1 MKSAL
6 PVAAVLIA
14 LAAGVAAQQGPGLSR
29 VEGHAIHR
37 VPSVPDE
44 LLNRAVALRKGIG
57 TAHDAVA
64 TKSPDA
70 QAFYDQGLAYLHS
83 YVWVEA
89 ARSFNQALRIDPALA
104 IAHAG
109 LSLALTELN
118 ATAKAQA
125 AIERA
130 RTLSAKA
137 SEHDRAHIEARA
149 LQMAAETSHQNSA
162 LAAYRNALD
171 AALQKFPSDVEFWL
185 LRGVAQSPDP
195 ADRGQG
201 SVEASVPFYEKALG
215 LSPNHFAAQH
225 YLAHAHENGRRAS
238 AALPYAAAYAKAA
251 PVVPHALHMHGHVL
265 RQLGRVDEA
274 VAAFESA
281 QEVQTA
287 YLQAEKIAPE
297 FDWHYEHNI
306 DLLAASYRYLGRMR
320 EAEGLL
326 GTAFNVPSSLAV
338 QMFNKREWPELL
350 ISRGR
355 TKEALAA
362 AGVLAAHPSPLV
374 GAIGQIMSGRA
385 YLAAGQYKEAAGA
398 ANAALKALRAATAG
412 QAIVAPELEVL
423 QGEFFLRTG
432 QPEKGRA
439 MLDEVVRRL
448 REGGAGPDTWA
459 QTLFAIESIARAA
472 RQAGDWEFAG
482 FAARQLAAQDG
493 RYAGAHYALGLV
505 AEHNGDIRTAQS
517 EFALAEK
524 AWSRADADLAELRDI
539 RSRSKGR

>member
-1 MKSAL
+1 MKSPL

-14 LAAGVAAQQGPGLSR
+14 LTAGVAAQQ
-29 VEGHAIHR
+29 GHAIHR

-44 LLNRAVALRKGIG
+44 LLNRPVPLRKGIG

-83 YVWVEA
+83 YVWIEA
-89 ARSFNQALRIDPALA
+89 ARSFNQALRVDPALA

-109 LSLALTELN
+109 LSVALNELN
-118 ATAKAQA
+118 APAKAQA
-125 AIERA
+125 ALDLARA
-130 RTLSAKA
+130 LSSNA
-137 SEHDRAHIEARA
+137 SDHDRAHIEARA
-149 LQMAAETSHQNSA
+149 LQMAVEASQQSPA

-171 AALQKFPSDVEFWL
+171 AALQKFPSDVELWL

-201 SVEASVPFYEKALG
+201 SVQASVPFFEKALA
-215 LSPNHFAAQH
+215 LAPNHFAAQH
-225 YLAHAHENGRRAS
+225 YLTHAHENGRRAGD
-238 AALPYAAAYAKAA
+238 ALPFAASYAKAA
-251 PVVPHALHMHGHVL
+251 PAVPHALHMHGHVL
-265 RQLGRVDEA
+265 RQLGRVEEA

-281 QEVQTA
+281 QKVQTA
-287 YLQAEKIAPE
+287 YLQAEKIPPE
-297 FDWHYEHNI
+297 LDWHYEHNV

-326 GTAFNVPSSLAV
+326 GTAFGVPSSLAV

-374 GAIGQIMSGRA
+374 SAIGHVMTGRA
-385 YLAAGQYKEAAGA
+385 YLAAGQYKEAVGA
-398 ANAALKALRAATAG
+398 ANAALKALRAASAG
-412 QAIVAPELEVL
+412 QALVAPELEVL

-459 QTLFAIESIARAA
+459 QTLFTIESIARAA

-482 FAARQLAAQDG
+482 FTARQLAAQDG
-493 RYAGAHYALGLV
+493 SYAGAHYALGLV
-505 AEHNGDIRTAQS
+505 AEHNGDTRTAQT

-524 AWSRADADLAELRDI
+524 AWSKADADLPELRDI
-539 RSRSKGR
+539 RSRKGK